1 MSLVVGRRAS
11 ITQVA
16 EPDPARET
24 GVNGRAA
31 GSVLQNGQAAEPTP
45 ASSVADRLA
54 EIASLFD
61 SPLVSE
67 LPAPPFADYVRQFPI
82 AFSRSHCALALEPS
96 DGPILVAIGDPRGLA
111 VLDLVRRTFRRP
123 ATPVFAPAEVVTRAI
138 NAAYEDQGG
147 TAREVLDTLEVGE
160 ALTISNEKQDL
171 LDSTGRAPVIRL
183 VNQILFEAIKARA
196 SDIHIQPADE
206 VVVARF
212 RIDGVLFDSVEIP
225 KSLQDE
231 VVSRIKVLGNMNIA
245 EKRLPQD
252 GRATVRIA
260 ERVIDLRIA
269 SLPTSHSERV
279 VIRLLDKSAR
289 LYTLTELG
297 MPDETLAQFGRL
309 ISLEH
314 GLLLVTGPTGSG
326 KSTTLYAA
334 LQQISTR
341 ERNVLTLEDPIEY
354 ELDGVSQTQIN
365 EKKGLTFASGLR
377 NVLRQDP
384 DVIMVG
390 EIRDHETA
398 VMAIQ
403 SSLTGHLVFSTLHT
417 NDSASAVTRL
427 LDLGIEPY
435 LVSSSLLAV
444 LAQRLVRRI
453 CSACRRETTVEAAC
467 SEWLQARQG
476 YAPQRVFAGTG
487 CDACR
492 QTGYRGRD
500 GIFEFLIVDE
510 ACRALIQSRGNASQ
524 IRTAALE
531 GGMTLLAEDGLHKVD
546 AGTTTLAEVVRVAQ
560 RADD

>member
-1 MSLVVGRRAS
+1 MSSAVGQLETVESLAS
-11 ITQVA
+11 NRLPEGSTA
-16 EPDPARET
+16 SRPSTDPRKHDGEVSAT
-24 GVNGRAA
+24 L
-31 GSVLQNGQAAEPTP
+31 SDTD
-45 ASSVADRLA
+45 SADGLA
-54 EIASLFD
+54 ELARLFGTEVVD
-61 SPLVSE
+61 EVPGSALG
-67 LPAPPFADYVRQFPI
+67 DYVQQFPI
-82 AFSRSHCALALEPS
+82 AFSRSHCVLALETF
-96 DGPILVAIGDPRGLA
+96 DGPIPVAIGEPRGLA
-111 VLDLVRRTFRRP
+111 VLDLIRRLYCR
-123 ATPVFAPAEVVTRAI
+123 ATVPVFASAEVVTRAI

-147 TAREVLDTLEVGE
+147 TAREVLDSLDVSDQ
-160 ALTISNEKQDL
+160 LTITTENQDL

-196 SDIHIQPADE
+196 SDIHIQPADDQ
-206 VVVARF
+206 VVARF
-212 RIDGVLFDSVEIP
+212 RIDGVLFDSLEIP
-225 KSLQDE
+225 KGLQEE

-269 SLPTSHSERV
+269 SLPTSHNERI

-297 MPDETLAQFGRL
+297 MPDQTLASFRRL

-354 ELDGVSQTQIN
+354 ELEGVSQTQIN

-390 EIRDHETA
+390 EVRDHETA

-417 NDSASAVTRL
+417 NDSASAVTRM

-453 CSACRRETTVEAAC
+453 CFECRSEADVEAAYA
-467 SEWLQARQG
+467 EWLRAQTG
-476 YAPQRVFAGTG
+476 FVPQQVFAGKG
-487 CDACR
+487 CVACR
-492 QTGYRGRD
+492 ETGYRGRV
-500 GIFEFLIVDE
+500 GIFEFLVVDE
-510 ACRALIQSRGNASQ
+510 PCRALIQSRGNASQ
-524 IRTAALE
+524 IRKSALK

-546 AGTTTLAEVVRVAQ
+546 AGTTTLSEVVRVAQ

>member
-1 MSLVVGRRAS
+1 MSPTVCQPERRAGHEAR
-11 ITQVA
+11 VA
-16 EPDPARET
+16 VRTDHAHHDREELTARASDVE
-24 GVNGRAA
+24 
-31 GSVLQNGQAAEPTP
+31 P
-45 ASSVADRLA
+45 ASVGQTETPDNQTPTLKSLA
-54 EIASLFD
+54 ESFGQPVVCSLP
-61 SPLVSE
+61 SPPWDE
-67 LPAPPFADYVRQFPI
+67 YVRRFPI
-82 AFSRSHCALALEPS
+82 GFARSHRIVALESEDDAIP
-96 DGPILVAIGDPRGLA
+96 VAIGHPAALTA
-111 VLDLVRRTFRRP
+111 MDLLRRVYQRPVR
-123 ATPVFAPAEVVTRAI
+123 PVFATPECIEQAV
-138 NAAYEDQGG
+138 NQAYE
-147 TAREVLDTLEVGE
+147 THSSSARDVLDGIDTDSAAPIVVDRR
-160 ALTISNEKQDL
+160 DL
-171 LDSTGRAPVIRL
+171 LDTSGRAPVIRL
-183 VNQILFEAIKARA
+183 VDQILFEAIKGHA
-196 SDIHIQPADE
+196 SDVHIQPAEDQ
-206 VVVARF
+206 VVARF
-212 RIDGVLFDSVEIP
+212 RVDGVLFDGVEIP

-260 ERVIDLRIA
+260 DRVIDLRIA

-289 LYTLTELG
+289 HYSLPELG
-297 MPDETLAQFGRL
+297 MPAVTYEKFGRM

-354 ELDGVSQTQIN
+354 ELAGVSQTQIN
-365 EKKGLTFASGLR
+365 EKKGLTFATGLR

-390 EIRDHETA
+390 EIRDRETA

-417 NDSASAVTRL
+417 NDSASAVARL

-453 CSACRRETTVEAAC
+453 CSECRCEQELTEQLSA
-467 SEWLQARQG
+467 WI
-476 YAPQRVFAGTG
+476 
-487 CDACR
+487 DKI
-492 QTGYRGRD
+492 GRAH
-500 GIFEFLIVDE
+500 V
-510 ACRALIQSRGNASQ
+510 
-524 IRTAALE
+524 
-531 GGMTLLAEDGLHKVD
+531 
-546 AGTTTLAEVVRVAQ
+546 
-560 RADD
+560 